1 MASKLDLSFSP
12 NAPEGDHAII
22 CIVGDGG
29 TLLPTLDKSL
39 AASVIAAMSTANF
52 KGDAG
57 KSLTLHLENV
67 SVLLIGTGEGVKPGS
82 DAEEVGGR
90 IFSRLDALERK
101 RAYIPDPGLEASVMA
116 DMLLGMMSCAYHF
129 EDYFTESPKREKS
142 VEVTVVSETL
152 SQDHP
157 EVADRMALMAGVDM
171 ARNLVFEPPNRLSLI
186 HI

>member
-57 KSLTLHLENV
+57 KSLTLHLE
-67 SVLLIGTGEGVKPGS
+67 
-82 DAEEVGGR
+82 
-90 IFSRLDALERK
+90 
-101 RAYIPDPGLEASVMA
+101 
-116 DMLLGMMSCAYHF
+116 
-129 EDYFTESPKREKS
+129 
-142 VEVTVVSETL
+142 
-152 SQDHP
+152 
-157 EVADRMALMAGVDM
+157 
-171 ARNLVFEPPNRLSLI
+171 LSLI